1 MPTSPRRQPR
11 RLPHPPVVGF
21 FGALAWACLA
31 PMAAHG
37 ATATDAHGLW
47 LSGDKAAVIRF
58 APCADAATALCG
70 QIVWDKDAGT
80 PEDACGV
87 TIARLSQYSDDA
99 WRKGWV
105 LDPRNA
111 KRYKGVLRVS
121 GDTLALRGFVG
132 VEILGET
139 EQMARVQSVPPGCK
153 PPATQAGLTQ

>member
-1 MPTSPRRQPR
+1 MIAFPQ
-11 RLPHPPVVGF
+11 RLPAHRSRRMSL
-21 FGALAWACLA
+21 GAAWVLVLAGLA
-31 PMAAHG
+31 PLAAHS
-37 ATATDAHGLW
+37 AAATDAHGLW

-58 APCADAATALCG
+58 APCADVSTALCG

-87 TIARLSQYSDDA
+87 TIARLGQYSEDA

-105 LDPRNA
+105 LDPRTS
-111 KRYKGVLRVS
+111 KRYKGVLRVN
-121 GDTLALRGFVG
+121 GDVLALRGFVG

-153 PPATQAGLTQ
+153 PTSAQ

>member
-1 MPTSPRRQPR
+1 MIVFPQRLSAHRSR
-11 RLPHPPVVGF
+11 RLSLGT
-21 FGALAWACLA
+21 ALPLVLASLA
-31 PMAAHG
+31 PLAAHS
-37 ATATDAHGLW
+37 ASATDAHGLW

-58 APCADAATALCG
+58 APCVDISTALCG

-80 PEDACGV
+80 PADACGV
-87 TIARLSQYSDDA
+87 TIARLDQYSEDA

-111 KRYKGVLRVS
+111 KRYKGVLRVN
-121 GDTLALRGFVG
+121 GDVLALRGFVG

-153 PPATQAGLTQ
+153 PTSVQ

>member
-1 MPTSPRRQPR
+1 MTAFTRRQPAYPPR
-11 RLPHPPVVGF
+11 RFSFCTAWTL
-21 FGALAWACLA
+21 ALACLV
-31 PMAAHG
+31 PLAAHS
-37 ATATDAHGLW
+37 ASPTDAHGLW

-80 PEDACGV
+80 PEDACGI
-87 TIARLSQYSDDA
+87 TIARLSQYSEDA

-105 LDPRNA
+105 LDPRTA
-111 KRYKGVLRVS
+111 KHYKGVLRVS
-121 GDTLALRGFVG
+121 GDVLALRGFVG

-153 PPATQAGLTQ
+153 PTPAQ